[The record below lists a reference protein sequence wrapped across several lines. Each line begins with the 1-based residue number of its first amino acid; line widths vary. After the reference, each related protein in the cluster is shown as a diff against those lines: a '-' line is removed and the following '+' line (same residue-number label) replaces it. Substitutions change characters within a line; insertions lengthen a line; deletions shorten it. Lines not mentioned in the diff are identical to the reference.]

1 VSDEID
7 RDESLDREMEARL
20 GQALRTLPERRAPA
34 TLESRVLDALAR
46 RAPLPWW
53 RRSFGEWPAAARVA
67 FGVTSSVLVVLTVLA
82 AAAAN
87 ANLGSLGASH
97 ALSAPVLPVLHDAS
111 VFLVITRTLNVSLA
125 SILSS
130 SWVLGCLI
138 AGAALYAA
146 LFGLAIAGYRTL
158 YLNADPEVRS

>member
-1 VSDEID
+1 MSPEID

-46 RAPLPWW
+46 RVPLPWW
-53 RRSFGEWPAAARVA
+53 RRSFAEWPAAARVA
-67 FGVTSSVLVVLTVLA
+67 FGVTSAVLVVLTVLA

-87 ANLGSLGASH
+87 ANLGALGGSH
-97 ALSAPVLPVLHDAS
+97 ALSTPVLHDAS
-111 VFLVITRTLNVSLA
+111 VFFDITRTLSVLLA

-158 YLNADPEVRS
+158 YLNADPEVRP

>member
-1 VSDEID
+1 MSDEID
-7 RDESLDREMEARL
+7 RDERLDREMEARL
-20 GQALRTLPERRAPA
+20 GQALRMLPDRRAPA

-46 RAPLPWW
+46 RTPLPWW
-53 RRSFGEWPAAARVA
+53 RRSFGEWPAAARIA
-67 FGVTSSVLVVLTVLA
+67 FGVTSTLLVVLTVLA

-97 ALSAPVLPVLHDAS
+97 ALATPVLHDAS
-111 VFLVITRTLNVSLA
+111 VLFVIMRTLSVSLT

-138 AGAALYAA
+138 ASAALYAA

-158 YLNADPEVRS
+158 YLNADPEVRP

>member
-1 VSDEID
+1 MSSQPSPDHAWLPRASCD
-7 RDESLDREMEARL
+7 A
-20 GQALRTLPERRAPA
+20 QCLRAGASA
-34 TLESRVLDALAR
+34 TSHRVIVGLRVAR
-46 RAPLPWW
+46 RL
-53 RRSFGEWPAAARVA
+53 S
-67 FGVTSSVLVVLTVLA
+67 LA
-82 AAAAN
+82 
-87 ANLGSLGASH
+87 LL
-97 ALSAPVLPVLHDAS
+97 LAPVLPVLHDAS

>member
-46 RAPLPWW
+46 RVPLPWW

-67 FGVTSSVLVVLTVLA
+67 FGVTSTVLVVLTVLA

-87 ANLGSLGASH
+87 ANLDSLGVSH
-97 ALSAPVLPVLHDAS
+97 ALSTPVLHDAS
-111 VFLVITRTLNVSLA
+111 VFFAITRTLSVSLT
-125 SILSS
+125 SLLSS

-138 AGAALYAA
+138 ASAALYAA

>member
-1 VSDEID
+1 MSDEID
-7 RDESLDREMEARL
+7 RDESLDREIEARL
-20 GQALRTLPERRAPA
+20 AQALRTLPERRAPA

-46 RAPLPWW
+46 RVPLPWW

-67 FGVTSSVLVVLTVLA
+67 FGVTSAVLVVLTVLA

-97 ALSAPVLPVLHDAS
+97 ALSTPVLHDAS
-111 VFLVITRTLNVSLA
+111 VFFVITRTLGVSLA

-138 AGAALYAA
+138 ASAALYAA

-158 YLNADPEVRS
+158 YLDAEPEVRP

>member
-7 RDESLDREMEARL
+7 REESLDRELEVRL
-20 GQALRTLPERRAPA
+20 GRALRTLPERRAPA

-53 RRSFGEWPAAARVA
+53 RRSFAQWPAVARVA
-67 FGVTSSVLVVLTVLA
+67 FGVTSAVLVVLTVLA

-87 ANLGSLGASH
+87 ANLGSLGASQ
-97 ALSAPVLPVLHDAS
+97 ALSAPVLHDAS
-111 VFLVITRTLNVSLA
+111 VFFVITRTLGVSLA

-138 AGAALYAA
+138 ASAALYAA
-146 LFGLAIAGYRTL
+146 LFGLVIAGYRTL
-158 YLNADPEVRS
+158 YLNADPGIRP

>member
-1 VSDEID
+1 VSHEID

-20 GQALRTLPERRAPA
+20 GQALRALPARRAPA

-46 RAPLPWW
+46 RVPLPWW
-53 RRSFGEWPAAARVA
+53 RRSFAEWPAAARVA
-67 FGVTSSVLVVLTVLA
+67 FGVTSTLLVVLTVLA

-87 ANLGSLGASH
+87 ANLASLGASH
-97 ALSAPVLPVLHDAS
+97 ALATPVLHQAS
-111 VFLVITRTLNVSLA
+111 VFFVITRILSVSLA

-130 SWVLGCLI
+130 RWVIGGLI
-138 AGAALYAA
+138 AGAVLYAA

>member
-20 GQALRTLPERRAPA
+20 GQALRMLPERRAPS
-34 TLESRVLDALAR
+34 TLESRVLDALALR
-46 RAPLPWW
+46 TPLPWW
-53 RRSFGEWPAAARVA
+53 RRSFGEWPAAARIA
-67 FGVTSSVLVVLTVLA
+67 FGVTSAVLVVLTVLA

-87 ANLGSLGASH
+87 ANLGLLGASH
-97 ALSAPVLPVLHDAS
+97 ALSTPVLHDAS
-111 VFLVITRTLNVSLA
+111 VLFVIMRTLSVSLT

-138 AGAALYAA
+138 ASAALYAA

>member
-1 VSDEID
+1 VSHDID
-7 RDESLDREMEARL
+7 QDESLDREMESRV
-20 GQALRTLPERRAPA
+20 GQALRRLPERRAPS

-46 RAPLPWW
+46 RVPLPWW

-67 FGVTSSVLVVLTVLA
+67 FGATSAVLVVLTVLA

-97 ALSAPVLPVLHDAS
+97 ALSTPVLHDAS
-111 VFLVITRTLNVSLA
+111 VFFVITRTLSVSLA
-125 SILSS
+125 SLLSS

-138 AGAALYAA
+138 ASAALYAA
-146 LFGLAIAGYRTL
+146 LFGLTIAGYRTL
-158 YLNADPEVRS
+158 YLNADSEVRT

>member
-1 VSDEID
+1 MSDEID

-46 RAPLPWW
+46 RVPLPWW

-67 FGVTSSVLVVLTVLA
+67 FGVTSTVLVALTVLA
-82 AAAAN
+82 VAAAN

-97 ALSAPVLPVLHDAS
+97 ALSMPVLHDAS
-111 VFLVITRTLNVSLA
+111 VFFVITRTLGVSLA
-125 SILSS
+125 SVLSS
-130 SWVLGCLI
+130 SWVIGCLI
-138 AGAALYAA
+138 ASAALYAA

-158 YLNADPEVRS
+158 YLDAEPEVRP

>member
-1 VSDEID
+1 VSHEID
-7 RDESLDREMEARL
+7 PDESLDREMEARL
-20 GQALRTLPERRAPA
+20 GRALRTLPQRRAPA

-53 RRSFGEWPAAARVA
+53 RRRFAEWPAAARVA
-67 FGVTSSVLVVLTVLA
+67 FGVTSAVLVVLTVLA

-87 ANLGSLGASH
+87 ANLGSLGASR
-97 ALSAPVLPVLHDAS
+97 ALSTPVLHDAS
-111 VFLVITRTLNVSLA
+111 VFFVITRTLSVSLA

-130 SWVLGCLI
+130 GWVLGCLI
-138 AGAALYAA
+138 ASAALYAA

-158 YLNADPEVRS
+158 YLNADPEVRP

>member
-7 RDESLDREMEARL
+7 RDERLDREMEARL
-20 GQALRTLPERRAPA
+20 GQALRMLPDRRAPA

-46 RAPLPWW
+46 RTPLPWW
-53 RRSFGEWPAAARVA
+53 RRSFGEWPAAARIA
-67 FGVTSSVLVVLTVLA
+67 FGVTSTLLVVLTVLA

-97 ALSAPVLPVLHDAS
+97 ALATPVLHDAS
-111 VFLVITRTLNVSLA
+111 VLFVIMRTLSVSLT

-138 AGAALYAA
+138 ASAALYAA

-158 YLNADPEVRS
+158 YLNADPEVRP

>member
-1 VSDEID
+1 MSHEID

-34 TLESRVLDALAR
+34 TLESRVLEALAR
-46 RAPLPWW
+46 RVPLPWW

-67 FGVTSSVLVVLTVLA
+67 FGVTSTVLVVLTVLG

-97 ALSAPVLPVLHDAS
+97 ALSTPVLHDAA
-111 VFLVITRTLNVSLA
+111 VFFVITRTLSVSLA

-130 SWVLGCLI
+130 SWVIGCLI
-138 AGAALYAA
+138 ASAALYAA

-158 YLNADPEVRS
+158 YLNADPEGRP

>member
-1 VSDEID
+1 VSHEID

-67 FGVTSSVLVVLTVLA
+67 FGVTSAVLVVLTVLA

-97 ALSAPVLPVLHDAS
+97 ALSTPVLHDAS
-111 VFLVITRTLNVSLA
+111 VFFVITRTLSVSLA
-125 SILSS
+125 PILSS
-130 SWVLGCLI
+130 SWVIGCLI
-138 AGAALYAA
+138 ASAALYAA

-158 YLNADPEVRS
+158 YLNADPEVRP

>member
-7 RDESLDREMEARL
+7 RDESLDREMEVRI
-20 GQALRTLPERRAPA
+20 GQALRTLPARRAPA

-53 RRSFGEWPAAARVA
+53 RRSFGEWPAAARIA
-67 FGVTSSVLVVLTVLA
+67 FSVTSAVLVVLTVLA
-82 AAAAN
+82 AAN
-87 ANLGSLGASH
+87 ADLGSLGASE
-97 ALSAPVLPVLHDAS
+97 ALATPVLHDAS
-111 VFLVITRTLNVSLA
+111 VFFVISRTLSVSLT

-130 SWVLGCLI
+130 RWVLSCLI
-138 AGAALYAA
+138 ASAALYAA

-158 YLNADPEVRS
+158 YLNADPEVRP